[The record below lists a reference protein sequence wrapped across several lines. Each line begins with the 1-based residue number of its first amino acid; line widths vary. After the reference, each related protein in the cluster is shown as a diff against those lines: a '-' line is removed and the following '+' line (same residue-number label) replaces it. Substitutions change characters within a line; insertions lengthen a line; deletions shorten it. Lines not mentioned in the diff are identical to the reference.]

1 MNLIR
6 NFLAF
11 IGLISLILVGYIH
24 SQYGSVVDNMGDME
38 TEIVAFKELDPK
50 AQETYFNFWQE
61 LKKTGNIIDVLTWE
75 HPLKEGV
82 LPEDAEIALQSVA
95 DKHHIT
101 LFGELKLPKSQ
112 EVKNPILEKY
122 KKKRQER
129 LIKVYQYCEPKL
141 AKQLLSYNSAYI
153 TNFPCRIALVEKKT
167 GKYSLYTNNLDI
179 LLYGGKTLPEKLHN
193 NLLSIKAVTLDFLK
207 YGSNGEIA
215 IPEELTENPTTE
227 TTKPNKQDKDKP

>member
-24 SQYGSVVDNMGDME
+24 SQYGSVVENMGDME

-50 AQETYFNFWQE
+50 AQKTYFKFWQE
-61 LKKTGNIIDVLTWE
+61 LKETGNIIDVLVWE
-75 HPLKEGV
+75 YPLKTGV

-101 LFGELKLPKSQ
+101 LFGELKLPQNQ
-112 EVKNPILEKY
+112 EIENPILEKY
-122 KKKRQER
+122 KKKRQEH

-153 TNFPCRIALVEKKT
+153 ANFPCRIALVEKTT
-167 GKYSLYTNNLDI
+167 GNYSLYTHNLDI
-179 LLYGGKTLPEKLHN
+179 LLYGGKALPEKLHD

-227 TTKPNKQDKDKP
+227 TNPQDKNNP